1 MNLNNSYLTN
11 VYPLSDIIVYDGETG
26 DVIINIDRVTISLS
40 IEEFALISREFEKAS
55 SSMNEILMKTVHHI
69 KKDQEIN

>member
-11 VYPLSDIIVYDGETG
+11 VHPLSDIIVYDGETG
-26 DVIINIDRVTISLS
+26 EVIVNIDRITISLS
-40 IEEFALISREFEKAS
+40 IEEFALVFREFEKAS
-55 SSMNEILMKTVHHI
+55 SSMNKILMKTVQHA